1 MYQLNRGAVAER
13 LSKTKLIKK
22 EKKRLAHLFLLF
34 DLLLFRLMTNKLMSE
49 FNMEGKGNKKKR
61 PFKNTK
67 TLELI
72 TGS

>member
-1 MYQLNRGAVAER
+1 MHA
-13 LSKTKLIKK
+13 
-22 EKKRLAHLFLLF
+22 
-34 DLLLFRLMTNKLMSE
+34 LLFRLMTNKLMSE

-72 TGS
+72 TGKYTTFFLFSQEQRLS